1 MYKNS
6 LTSQSTP
13 FLSKKKTT
21 KNKTKNKKKKQTNN
35 PTLKWISLKLQD
47 AHTHETYDRAH
58 WNKMITVTNIFI
70 LACACPV
77 RDGLDMHENHGKRN

>member
-13 FLSKKKTT
+13 FLSKKQ
-21 KNKTKNKKKKQTNN
+21 KTKKTNN

-47 AHTHETYDRAH
+47 AQTHETYDITH

-70 LACACPV
+70 IACACPV
-77 RDGLDMHENHGKRN
+77 RDGLDMYENHGKRN